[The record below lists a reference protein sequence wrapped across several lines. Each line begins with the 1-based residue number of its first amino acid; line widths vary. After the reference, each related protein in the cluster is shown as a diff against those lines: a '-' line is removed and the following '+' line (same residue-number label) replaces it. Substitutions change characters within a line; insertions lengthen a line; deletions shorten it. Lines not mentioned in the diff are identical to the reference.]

1 MVAPSL
7 VLLGLTVKSYSHV
20 CTFKVVQAGAAFAC
34 LQLLFQA
41 AS

>member
-7 VLLGLTVKSYSHV
+7 VLLGLTVKSYSYV
-20 CTFKVVQAGAAFAC
+20 CIIKVVQVRAAFAC

-41 AS
+41 AN